1 MANVA
6 VSEKSLI
13 VLNFLKEND
22 GAKLTAEDI
31 GAAVGMTT
39 KSVNGVVTSGL
50 IKNKFLVER
59 VPAEIEL
66 ADGMHKQVNFIQLT
80 DAGRAYDHEA
90 AQAADAAAKAATAE
104 DAE

>member
-22 GAKLTAEDI
+22 GAKVTAEDI
-31 GAAVGMTT
+31 GNAVGMST

-59 VPAEIEL
+59 VPSEILTEEGL
-66 ADGMHKQVNFIQLT
+66 HKPINFIQLT

-90 AQAADAAAKAATAE
+90 AVAADAAAKAAA

>member
-22 GAKLTAEDI
+22 GVNLTAEDI
-31 GAAVGMTT
+31 AKEVGMTT
-39 KSVNGVVTSGL
+39 KSVNGIVTSGL
-50 IKNKFLVER
+50 IKNKGLVVR

-66 ADGMHKQVNFIQLT
+66 SDGLHKPVNFIQLT
-80 DAGRAYDHEA
+80 DAGREYDHEA
-90 AQAADAAAKAATAE
+90 AQAADAAAKAAPA

>member
-13 VLNFLKEND
+13 VLNYLKEID
-22 GAKLTAEDI
+22 GTKVTADDI
-31 GAAVGMTT
+31 AAATGMTSR
-39 KSVNGVVTSGL
+39 SVNGIVTSGL
-50 IKNKFLVER
+50 IKNKNLAVR

-66 ADGMHKQVNFIQLT
+66 PDGLHKQVNFIELT

-90 AQAADAAAKAATAE
+90 ALAQDAAAKAAAVE
-104 DAE
+104 E

>member
-13 VLNFLKEND
+13 VLNYLKEID
-22 GAKLTAEDI
+22 GAKVTADDI
-31 GAAVGMTT
+31 AAATGMTSR
-39 KSVNGVVTSGL
+39 SVNGIVTSGL
-50 IKNKFLVER
+50 IKNKNLVVR

-66 ADGMHKQVNFIQLT
+66 PDGLHKPVNFIELT

-90 AQAADAAAKAATAE
+90 AQAADAAAKVTTE
-104 DAE
+104 E

>member
-22 GAKLTAEDI
+22 GANLTAEDI
-31 GAAVGMTT
+31 ANAIGSTT

-50 IKNKFLVER
+50 IKNKGLAVR
-59 VPAEIEL
+59 VPSEIET
-66 ADGMHKQVNFIQLT
+66 ADGLHKPVNFIQLT
-80 DAGRAYDHEA
+80 DAGREYDHEA
-90 AQAADAAAKAATAE
+90 ALAADAAAKETVA